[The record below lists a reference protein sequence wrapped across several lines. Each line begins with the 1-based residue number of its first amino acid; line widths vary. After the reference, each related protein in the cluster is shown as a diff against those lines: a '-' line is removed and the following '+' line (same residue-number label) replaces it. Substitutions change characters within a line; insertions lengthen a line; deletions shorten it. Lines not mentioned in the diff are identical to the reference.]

1 MIPTA
6 GARRALLQRTSVSVL
21 LAASLGAASAPG
33 AAAREEARLL
43 AWQRIRSSDVA
54 TLEPPSLSQNGR
66 LVAFVAG
73 RSERRGRSCCPH
85 VYVLDRITGAVTQE
99 SVNADWTSPTGD
111 SAAPR
116 LSADGRMIA
125 FEILA
130 ESLLPAQG
138 SRPGR
143 RVIVRDRLTGSMRTP
158 GAAGAAPNGETSQ
171 AALSGSGLAV
181 VFTSDATNLAKGHDT
196 DGGET
201 DVYLWRLDADTIER
215 VSVHGDGAQPSSG
228 ASHFPSINGEGDLVA
243 FVSAARLVPE
253 DTNNVLDVYLRDVR
267 RGRTSL
273 VSRGAAGTPADAA
286 SFSPALSA
294 DGRYVAFV
302 SMATNLGATDRN
314 DDSDIYIHDVAMGA
328 TTLVSATARGEAAN
342 SGSRRPALSADG
354 RLVVYQSVASNL
366 GSHNRA
372 SSHLARYEP
381 PAGHLPPRS
390 RHAVRH
396 TNQRLAGGRMVVTE
410 RSPSDRRSGNDRPV
424 LVDPTRRWRGHQRFR
439 SVRAPCPRSRSGTRA
454 PKLPSLGCHFRT
466 RSTIRVLESPRDAST
481 AFAAR
486 RIPGDL
492 LTGGWRY
499 G

>member
-99 SVNADWTSPTGD
+99 SVNADWTSLTGD

-354 RLVVYQSVASNL
+354 RLVVFQSVASNL
-366 GSHNRA
+366 GSTTGHPSTSRDTNLLPDIYLLDRGTQCVTRISGSPA
-372 SSHLARYEP
+372 ADWWSPSVAPAIDGAGTIVLFSSTHPVDGEVTNDFDLFEHLVPGRG
-381 PAGHLPPRS
+381 AGHVRRSSPPS
-390 RHAVRH
+390 
-396 TNQRLAGGRMVVTE
+396 VVTFGLA
-410 RSPSDRRSGNDRPV
+410 RRSG
-424 LVDPTRRWRGHQRFR
+424 
-439 SVRAPCPRSRSGTRA
+439 C
-454 PKLPSLGCHFRT
+454 
-466 RSTIRVLESPRDAST
+466 
-481 AFAAR
+481 
-486 RIPGDL
+486 
-492 LTGGWRY
+492 
-499 G
+499 